1 MPAPP
6 ARVRY
11 DFVMTF
17 ARPQRIRLPLKIVPR
32 SLNELEARAGIEP
45 AHRGFADLGLTT
57 WLPRPERADEQ
68 AGVHRSPQAE
78 RRFPSPSGGLTA
90 PAARAAFDPERPNRI
105 SSQNACAVA
114 EGATPR
120 IVGHSF
126 RHHPR
131 SLPSVSSS
139 VLSSVGSAE
148 EEASA

>member
-57 WLPRPERADEQ
+57 WLPRPKRAAEQ
-68 AGVHRSPQAE
+68 AGARRSPQAE
-78 RRFPSPSGGLTA
+78 RRA
-90 PAARAAFDPERPNRI
+90 AEARARPTSRR
-105 SSQNACAVA
+105 SDAQGLAGSQRPHTVPVPKA
-114 EGATPR
+114 GRKSTTPA
-120 IVGHSF
+120 
-126 RHHPR
+126 
-131 SLPSVSSS
+131 SVE
-139 VLSSVGSAE
+139 LICT
-148 EEASA
+148 

>member
-57 WLPRPERADEQ
+57 WLPRPERAASKPVR
-68 AGVHRSPQAE
+68 AGRRKPKGMPDQRGHAGRIRRPGISGERS
-78 RRFPSPSGGLTA
+78 S
-90 PAARAAFDPERPNRI
+90 
-105 SSQNACAVA
+105 
-114 EGATPR
+114 
-120 IVGHSF
+120 
-126 RHHPR
+126 
-131 SLPSVSSS
+131 
-139 VLSSVGSAE
+139 
-148 EEASA
+148 